1 MIKKISLFK
10 KYCILI
16 WGIVFMKLKFITK
29 SHIVC
34 GTGEHPRKLDER

>member
-16 WGIVFMKLKFITK
+16 WWIVFMKLKFITK
-29 SHIVC
+29 SHTLS
-34 GTGEHPRKLDER
+34 GTGEHPGKLA